1 MKYSYKELFTAILFF
16 SISIIQGQI
25 SQNVDLFANVKG
37 NDLRYSGSWSYVAN
51 DGTEYALLGAKS
63 GTSFFSIEDANNMV
77 ELDFVPGPVTNWR
90 EITVVE
96 HHAYV
101 VTDVS
106 GDNHSMQVI
115 DLSFLPDSVQLI
127 TSYNET
133 FTKGHI
139 IQKDIHSDAPF
150 VYVNGTS
157 STQGVHIINVSDPA
171 NPEEIGLYSPGYYI
185 HDCHVRGNLMFAAAF
200 YEGRMDIVDIS
211 EKANPTLITS
221 LDYGGSNTHS
231 SSLTEDGKF
240 LIIADEKDGNPARI
254 WNIEDLS
261 NPYEVAQY
269 SANLDALVHN
279 PYVRG
284 EFAIMS
290 HNTEG
295 MRIVDIADPALPVE
309 VGFYDTYIGTSGGF
323 SGLWSACPY
332 FPSGKIIGGDRT
344 EGLFV
349 WEFNETR
356 AGRFYGTAVDS
367 FTQETI
373 LNPTILIIENGNFL
387 PIDLF
392 GNFKFGSLE
401 ADYTLV
407 VDAPGYVQKIVSV
420 SLIEGGF
427 ITEKIELVPENI
439 DAKITG
445 IILDSLTLEPIENAS
460 IEIVELSE
468 TIFSQNQ
475 GDFENILPS
484 GDYSLIISAN
494 NFFTKT
500 LDISLLPQDSSW
512 FEIKLVREPVNS
524 IFDISSTKMV
534 QNYPNPFS
542 VFTIIDLTEIEA
554 VNEIL
559 ILSPIGKIVR
569 KEKIESQKFFKFYRK
584 DLSKG
589 LYWFVILNEEK
600 TILANGEIIVI
611 D

>member
-1 MKYSYKELFTAILFF
+1 
-16 SISIIQGQI
+16 
-25 SQNVDLFANVKG
+25 
-37 NDLRYSGSWSYVAN
+37 
-51 DGTEYALLGAKS
+51 
-63 GTSFFSIEDANNMV
+63 
-77 ELDFVPGPVTNWR
+77 
-90 EITVVE
+90 
-96 HHAYV
+96 
-101 VTDVS
+101 
-106 GDNHSMQVI
+106 
-115 DLSFLPDSVQLI
+115 
-127 TSYNET
+127 
-133 FTKGHI
+133 
-139 IQKDIHSDAPF
+139 
-150 VYVNGTS
+150 
-157 STQGVHIINVSDPA
+157 
-171 NPEEIGLYSPGYYI
+171 
-185 HDCHVRGNLMFAAAF
+185 
-200 YEGRMDIVDIS
+200 
-211 EKANPTLITS
+211 
-221 LDYGGSNTHS
+221 
-231 SSLTEDGKF
+231 
-240 LIIADEKDGNPARI
+240 
-254 WNIEDLS
+254 
-261 NPYEVAQY
+261 
-269 SANLDALVHN
+269 
-279 PYVRG
+279 
-284 EFAIMS
+284 
-290 HNTEG
+290 
-295 MRIVDIADPALPVE
+295 
-309 VGFYDTYIGTSGGF
+309 
-323 SGLWSACPY
+323 
-332 FPSGKIIGGDRT
+332 
-344 EGLFV
+344 
-349 WEFNETR
+349 
-356 AGRFYGTAVDS
+356 
-367 FTQETI
+367 
-373 LNPTILIIENGNFL
+373 
-387 PIDLF
+387 
-392 GNFKFGSLE
+392 
-401 ADYTLV
+401 
-407 VDAPGYVQKIVSV
+407 VQKIVSV

-524 IFDISSTKMV
+524 IFDISSTKIV